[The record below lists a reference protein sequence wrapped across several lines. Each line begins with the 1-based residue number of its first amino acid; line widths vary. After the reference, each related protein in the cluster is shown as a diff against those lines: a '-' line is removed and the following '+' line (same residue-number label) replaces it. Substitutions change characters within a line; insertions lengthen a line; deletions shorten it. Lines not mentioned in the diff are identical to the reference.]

1 MARPLSMTPRAVKA
15 RESIVRARLEGRC
28 MDCSIETTFT
38 LNKADEYYMVNNAL
52 WMQANPQCEGT
63 LCIGCLESRI
73 GRLLTWAD
81 FTDCPLNKNPR
92 GSSKRL
98 RNRLGI

>member
-38 LNKADEYYMVNNAL
+38 LNKADEY
-52 WMQANPQCEGT
+52 
-63 LCIGCLESRI
+63 
-73 GRLLTWAD
+73 
-81 FTDCPLNKNPR
+81 
-92 GSSKRL
+92 
-98 RNRLGI
+98 